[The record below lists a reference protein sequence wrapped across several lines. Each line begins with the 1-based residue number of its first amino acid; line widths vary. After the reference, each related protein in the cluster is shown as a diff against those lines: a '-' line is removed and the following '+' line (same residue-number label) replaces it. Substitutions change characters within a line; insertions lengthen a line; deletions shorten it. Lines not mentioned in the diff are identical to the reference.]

1 MDGVFRVG
9 CVDVDWSHVTYDFAV
24 WVYCE
29 HVNAGLNKFS
39 KNLGAI

>member
-1 MDGVFRVG
+1 MGGVFRV
-9 CVDVDWSHVTYDFAV
+9 CNVDVDWSHVTYDFAK

-29 HVNAGLNKFS
+29 HVNADLNRYS